1 MGDGD
6 VNFPKFTP
14 MPSLAH
20 ELGVMF
26 GFIAACLFTMGLYF
40 VLWQKA
46 QRCAANKDKARRDS
60 LRARGF
66 HHEKGGI
73 HEKMM
78 SRFAARLPPPPSR
91 PPTATPSS
99 PLSLR
104 NGRAAELA
112 AAGRARMARSM
123 SPALRATTSSSTTG
137 TSAIEVYRTRTPPP
151 SPHPLEITMTANFVN
166 GGGAFAREI
175 F

>member
-1 MGDGD
+1 MSHRLRHCPLAL
-6 VNFPKFTP
+6 NFLNKSTDPLQCQTAQFHFSESGICMLTGKQRP
-14 MPSLAH
+14 N
-20 ELGVMF
+20 
-26 GFIAACLFTMGLYF
+26 AAQPTRTKP
-40 VLWQKA
+40 VV
-46 QRCAANKDKARRDS
+46 
-60 LRARGF
+60 
-66 HHEKGGI
+66 I
-73 HEKMM
+73 P
-78 SRFAARLPPPPSR
+78 FAARLPPPPSR

>member
-1 MGDGD
+1 MGGGD
-6 VNFPKFTP
+6 VNFPQFTP

-26 GFIAACLFTMGLYF
+26 GFIAACLITMGVYF
-40 VLWQKA
+40 VLWQRA
-46 QRCAANKDKARRDS
+46 QRSEATKDQVRRDS

-78 SRFAARLPPPPSR
+78 SRFATPLPPPPS
-91 PPTATPSS
+91 S
-99 PLSLR
+99 PISLR

-123 SPALRATTSSSTTG
+123 SPAPRTTTSSSTTG
-137 TSAIEVYRTRTPPP
+137 MSAAEVYRTRTPPP
-151 SPHPLEITMTANFVN
+151 SPHPLEITLTTNFAN
-166 GGGAFAREI
+166 GGGAFAREM